1 VAEQVIM
8 EATSAVN
15 PDFVVTFQEPFA
27 LHTQEYV
34 QVQPLVWHVLSRC
47 DCGLPCVTCLRNLV
61 SVRYYNKRALD
72 VLHDMDVPTYL
83 RFVRRLA
90 DAWRGYKPPCS
101 PMLCAHVKVALVPC
115 EPVQVEHEVKEEDTR
130 CRSYLPDPTRVVL
143 LNTCRK
149 VFLAYH
155 SATIVNR

>member
-1 VAEQVIM
+1 M
-8 EATSAVN
+8 
-15 PDFVVTFQEPFA
+15 
-27 LHTQEYV
+27 
-34 QVQPLVWHVLSRC
+34 
-47 DCGLPCVTCLRNLV
+47 

-83 RFVRRLA
+83 RFVRGLA
-90 DAWRGYKPPCS
+90 VAWRRYTS
-101 PMLCAHVKVALVPC
+101 VYIPMLCAHVNVALVLC
-115 EPVQVEHEVKEEDTR
+115 VPVQVEHEVNEEDTR